1 MCYEGVGCVADII
14 TDILHSYA
22 RKHEVEAILI
32 QNDEYLQSEK
42 CARSQEAR
50 LRALLDE
57 TAASVF
63 NDFLEELRLLQFKEE
78 EAHFRAGFR
87 MALELTR

>member
-1 MCYEGVGCVADII
+1 MTDALL
-14 TDILHSYA
+14 DILHSYA
-22 RKHEVEAILI
+22 REHEVEAILI
-32 QNDEYLQSEK
+32 RNDKYRESEK
-42 CARSQEAR
+42 STRRQEAR

-57 TAASVF
+57 TAANVF
-63 NDFLEELRLLQFKEE
+63 NDFLEELRLLQFWEE

>member
-32 QNDEYLQSEK
+32 QNDEYQQSEK
-42 CARSQEAR
+42 CARSQEAK

>member
-1 MCYEGVGCVADII
+1 MADII

-32 QNDEYLQSEK
+32 QNDEYQQGEK

-78 EAHFRAGFR
+78 EAHFQAGFR

>member
-1 MCYEGVGCVADII
+1 MADII

-32 QNDEYLQSEK
+32 QNDEYQQSEK
-42 CARSQEAR
+42 CARSQEAK

>member
-1 MCYEGVGCVADII
+1 MADALF
-14 TDILHSYA
+14 DILHSFA
-22 RKHEVEAILI
+22 REHEVEAILI
-32 QNDEYLQSEK
+32 QNDEYRQSEK
-42 CARSQEAR
+42 CARSQEAK

>member
-32 QNDEYLQSEK
+32 QNDEYQQSEK

>member
-32 QNDEYLQSEK
+32 QNDEYQQSEK

-63 NDFLEELRLLQFKEE
+63 NDFLEELRLLQFEEE